1 MFKRKYKSKRKGA
14 PKKRNYKRGSNPY
27 RINRVYPYKRL
38 GKTQIIQNTTV
49 LGQVVT
55 NDSSTITLGATS
67 VDTVGYQ
74 FGAAMQFRLENVQS
88 STDFTALYDQYRIK
102 GVKISIVPL
111 SDSATTQSSGFLPSL
126 YWARDNDDG
135 GVAPATEAD
144 LRQRQDCKTMRLT
157 GPRSIY
163 ISNPK
168 CTTDV
173 EVQGAGVTLASKIEN
188 AGWIDCS
195 DTNVMHN
202 GLKMWFKNVDLRSAP
217 SGVTPGVITAFRFEL
232 TYYLQ
237 FRNPQ

>member
-1 MFKRKYKSKRKGA
+1 MAMFKRKYNTKSKRKGA
-14 PKKRNYKRGSNPY
+14 PKKRNYKRGGLYRVNRPY
-27 RINRVYPYKRL
+27 AYKRL
-38 GKTQIIQNTTV
+38 GKTQIIQNTAV
-49 LGQVVT
+49 LGQIVT
-55 NDSSTITLGATS
+55 NDASTITLGATS

-88 STDFTALYDQYRIK
+88 ATDFVALYDQYRIK
-102 GVKISIVPL
+102 GVKVTIVPL
-111 SDSATTQSSGFLPSL
+111 SDNSTSQSSGFLPTL
-126 YWARDNDDG
+126 YWARDYDSAN
-135 GVAPATEAD
+135 VAPATEAD
-144 LRQRQDCKTMRLT
+144 LRQRQDVKTMRLT

-168 CTTDV
+168 CITDV
-173 EVQGAGVTLASKIEN
+173 EVQGAGVMLASKVEN

-202 GLKMWFKNVDLRSAP
+202 GLKMWFKNVDLRVAP
-217 SGVTPGVITAFRFEL
+217 GTITAFRYEL

>member
-1 MFKRKYKSKRKGA
+1 MPMRRGYAKRKPVMKKKFV
-14 PKKRNYKRGSNPY
+14 KRNYKRGSPY
-27 RINRVYPYKRL
+27 RVNKPYDYKRL

-49 LGQVVT
+49 LGQIVT
-55 NDSSTITLGATS
+55 NDASTIVLGATS

-74 FGAAMQFRLENVQS
+74 FGSSMQFRLENVQ
-88 STDFTALYDQYRIK
+88 TAGDFTQLYDQYKIK
-102 GVKISIVPL
+102 GVKVTIVPL
-111 SDSATTQSSGFLPSL
+111 SDNSTAQSSGFLPTL
-126 YWARDNDDG
+126 YWARDYDSA
-135 GVAPATEAD
+135 GVAPSNEAE
-144 LRQRQDCKTMRLT
+144 LRSRQDCKTMRLT

-163 ISNPK
+163 IRSPK

-188 AGWIDCS
+188 AGWIDCA

-202 GLKMWFKNVDLRSAP
+202 GLKMWFKNVDLRVS
-217 SGVTPGVITAFRFEL
+217 PGTITAFRFEL